1 MSSRHR
7 QSRPG
12 ASNRVVPPRPARISA
27 NRRARHTAAAELRE
41 VTKGADPENL
51 AETLPAR
58 DSQWVVPDGAPVAR
72 VGSKRKRHWKQPF
85 WKRRTNLR
93 RQRVTEELAVIVG
106 D

>member
-12 ASNRVVPPRPARISA
+12 ASHRVVPPRPARISA

-41 VTKGADPENL
+41 VAKGADPEDL
-51 AETLPAR
+51 AETLPAHI
-58 DSQWVVPDGAPVAR
+58 SQRVVPDSEPAAK

-93 RQRVTEELAVIVG
+93 RQRVTEELAVAVG